1 MPRAPILAAAV
12 LALLAGLWAALVR
25 LGLDIPAPG
34 PDVVA
39 LHGLLMTLGFLG
51 TVIGLERAVA
61 VGGLSYSA
69 PVVTGLGALV
79 TIAVAPAP
87 GVGLLTLGGALFTF
101 VTLALWRRHGGL
113 ELATMTAGALAWP
126 VAGLL
131 WLAGTPIPRVVPL
144 LAAFLVLTIAGERL
158 ELSRLM
164 RPGARSRALFV
175 VALLVFVVGIAASVA
190 LPDAGVR
197 TAGLGALFLA
207 VWLLRFDLARRT
219 VRQSGAVRYIALCV
233 LGGYIWLAVG
243 GALWFAFG
251 ASLGGFHYDAMLHA
265 IFLGF
270 VMSMVLAHELIVV
283 PAVLRVS
290 VPFTRFFYAPLALLH
305 ASLAARVAGD
315 LGGSVTVWQWGGT
328 LNVIAVLL
336 FATITVAAVRRGLA
350 RRGSPRSA

>member
-1 MPRAPILAAAV
+1 MV
-12 LALLAGLWAALVR
+12 ALLAGLWAALVR

-69 PVVTGLGALV
+69 PAVTGLGALV
-79 TIAVAPAP
+79 TIAVAPVP
-87 GVGLLTLGGALFTF
+87 GVALLTLGGLLFT
-101 VTLALWRRHGGL
+101 VVALALLRRHRGL
-113 ELATMTAGALAWP
+113 ELATMAAGAAAWP

-131 WLAGTPIPRVVPL
+131 WLAGTPIPSLVPL

-164 RPGARSRALFV
+164 RPGVRGRALFV
-175 VALLVFVVGIAASVA
+175 VALLTFVGGVGASVP

-197 TAGLGALFLA
+197 VAGLGALFLA
-207 VWLLRFDLARRT
+207 AWLLRFDLARRT
-219 VRQSGAVRYIALCV
+219 VRQAGAVRYIAICV
-233 LGGYIWLAVG
+233 LGGYVWLGIG
-243 GALWFAFG
+243 GVLWLVFG
-251 ASLGGFHYDAMLHA
+251 ASLGGFRYDAMLHA

-270 VMSMVLAHELIVV
+270 VMSMILAHELIVV

-290 VPFTRFFYAPLALLH
+290 VPFTRLFYAPLALLH
-305 ASLAARVAGD
+305 ASLAGRVAGD
-315 LGGSVTVWQWGGT
+315 LAGSVAVWQWAGSF
-328 LNVIAVLL
+328 NVAAVLL
-336 FATITVAAVRRGLA
+336 FATVTVTAVRRGWSRVA
-350 RRGSPRSA
+350 SPRSA